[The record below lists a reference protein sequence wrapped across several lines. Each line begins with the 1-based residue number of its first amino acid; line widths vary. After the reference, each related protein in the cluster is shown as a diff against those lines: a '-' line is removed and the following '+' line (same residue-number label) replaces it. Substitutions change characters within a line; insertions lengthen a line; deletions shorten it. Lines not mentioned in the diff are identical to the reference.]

1 MKNAKALFEQFVD
14 DRSRDIPDEISLDDI
29 LDLLQDN
36 EELQFFTSS
45 TLEDDD
51 GNIVNKTSWG
61 VGTPVFDEI
70 GEQVDFHVRF
80 GGPASS
86 RVDWTDVDQENI
98 RCRLLPANDTYT
110 QDAWYLTAVRNRVGT
125 EISNETSG
133 PKKSKISKYAE
144 NAQPSLIS

>member
-1 MKNAKALFEQFVD
+1 MKNAKALFTQFVE
-14 DRSRDIPDEISLDDI
+14 DRSQDIPDEISLDDI

-45 TLEDDD
+45 TLEDD
-51 GNIVNKTSWG
+51 GNIVNKASWG
-61 VGTPVFDEI
+61 VGTPVFDEL
-70 GEQVDFHVRF
+70 GDQVDFHVRF

-86 RVDWTDVDQENI
+86 RVDWDNVEQEQI

-133 PKKSKISKYAE
+133 PKKSRSSKYAE
-144 NAQPSLIS
+144 NAQPELI